1 MMTTTNRSQ
10 SRVLLTEMLKVGKG
24 LSGVLSTAGWSKHY
38 KTTEGH
44 CEALSCPSGKG
55 CCHCFIATQMAR
67 TVSFY
72 NQGKWRVTGRGG
84 AHRLPIMES
93 LFLAVVM
100 ETAHTLPVTL
110 QDSWNASCTTDRRW
124 QESTSW
130 WYKQPEV
137 QCGYVKRAVWSEPFS
152 WRMLWV
158 SDSLYFQK
166 KKGGSRSPIT

>member
-72 NQGKWRVTGRGG
+72 NQGSEGSPEG
-84 AHRLPIMES
+84 AGHTDYS
-93 LFLAVVM
+93 LWSL
-100 ETAHTLPVTL
+100 H
-110 QDSWNASCTTDRRW
+110 SW
-124 QESTSW
+124 
-130 WYKQPEV
+130 
-137 QCGYVKRAVWSEPFS
+137 
-152 WRMLWV
+152 L
-158 SDSLYFQK
+158 L
-166 KKGGSRSPIT
+166 